1 MDESKKK
8 KLFLI
13 IGGLLLYLV
22 STGASYATFSYLR
35 GEPGITGLTSPLPI
49 GESRFRIDPNAP
61 KTASCPLNGKM
72 YTEAEKKIWEQR
84 RPLGVMIEN
93 HAEARP
99 QSGLSRAD
107 IIYEAV
113 AEGGITRFMAIFYC
127 GASAE
132 EITVGPVR
140 SARTYYLDWISE
152 YGEFPLYAH
161 VGGANV
167 SGKANALGQIAD
179 YGWLSAGNDIN
190 QFSVGFP
197 TFWRDYER
205 LDHPVATEH
214 TMYST
219 TDKLWEV
226 AQKRGITDKDQE
238 GNSWEETFTPWKFK
252 EDGKDRGEVDKI
264 EISFWSGYQ
273 EYNVIWEYDREAN
286 LYKRINGGSPHK
298 DLNNDEQLTAKN
310 VVVQFAQEKGPID
323 ELKHLLYQTTGSGKA
338 LVFQDGQVIK
348 GTWEKDDREE
358 RTKFLDN
365 QGKEVSFNKGE
376 IWIEVVPAGK
386 EVVY

>member
-1 MDESKKK
+1 MDDPKKK
-8 KLFLI
+8 KLILI
-13 IGGLLLYLV
+13 IGALVLYLT
-22 STGASYATFSYLR
+22 SSGLSYAAFSYLR
-35 GEPGITGLTSPLPI
+35 GEPSVGLTSPVSV

-61 KTASCPLNGKM
+61 KTESCLLNGKM
-72 YTEAEKKIWEQR
+72 YTAAERDIWKER

-93 HAEARP
+93 HSEARP

-113 AEGGITRFMAIFYC
+113 AEGGITRFMAVYYC

-132 EITVGPVR
+132 DITVGPVR

-167 SGKANALGQIAD
+167 AGPANALGQIAD
-179 YGWLSAGNDIN
+179 YGWLAEGNDMN
-190 QFSVGFP
+190 QFSIGFP

-226 AQKRGITDKDQE
+226 AQNRGITEKDQN
-238 GNSWEETFTPWKFK
+238 GNSWDEDFTSWKFK
-252 EDGKDRGEVDKI
+252 DDDSDRGDVDKI
-264 EISFWSGYQ
+264 EVSFWSGYG
-273 EYNVIWEYDREAN
+273 EYNVTWEYDQEAN
-286 LYKRINGGSPHK
+286 VYKRSNGGSSHK

-310 VVVQFAQEKGPID
+310 VVVQFARETGPID
-323 ELKHLLYQTTGSGKA
+323 DLKHLLYDTTVTGEA
-338 LVFQDGQVIK
+338 LVFLDGKVVE
-348 GTWEKDDREE
+348 GTWKKGDRED
-358 RTKFLDN
+358 RTKFLDSK
-365 QGKEVSFNKGE
+365 GKEIEFNKGE